1 MKSITIYR
9 PYEAFNK
16 NVAYDIL
23 LGNTYLTTLHNGEEK
38 SIEIPDA
45 YQTATLKAKIQWCGS
60 AKWELKHLNE
70 NEKIRVSGNNF
81 LNSKLP
87 LFGALFPLIGLVF
100 FDLEVVPKNLG
111 IAVFILF
118 LFGIIGTLTIGRNK
132 WLNIRM
138 E

>member
-1 MKSITIYR
+1 M
-9 PYEAFNK
+9 
-16 NVAYDIL
+16 
-23 LGNTYLTTLHNGEEK
+23 
-38 SIEIPDA
+38 
-45 YQTATLKAKIQWCGS
+45 
-60 AKWELKHLNE
+60 KHLNE

-118 LFGIIGTLTIGRNK
+118 LFGIIGTFTIGRNK

>member
-9 PYEAFNK
+9 PFEAFNK
-16 NVAYDIL
+16 NFAYDIF
-23 LGNTYLTTLHNGEEK
+23 LGNTYLTTLQNGEEK

-45 YQTATLKAKIQWCGS
+45 YQTETLKAKIQWCGS

>member
-9 PYEAFNK
+9 PFEVFNK
-16 NVAYDIL
+16 NFAYDIF

-87 LFGALFPLIGLVF
+87 CS
-100 FDLEVVPKNLG
+100 EHY
-111 IAVFILF
+111 F
-118 LFGIIGTLTIGRNK
+118 L
-132 WLNIRM
+132 
-138 E
+138 

>member
-1 MKSITIYR
+1 M
-9 PYEAFNK
+9 
-16 NVAYDIL
+16 
-23 LGNTYLTTLHNGEEK
+23 
-38 SIEIPDA
+38 
-45 YQTATLKAKIQWCGS
+45 IQWCGS

-118 LFGIIGTLTIGRNK
+118 LFGIIGTFTIGRNK